1 MRDRS
6 TSDAEGAGR
15 KAGAQPSGSCSPRG
29 SAILAPPE
37 HRPWGAPWPPSWAGG
52 EASVWGRGRGRREG
66 VWVGGSASSAFIWN
80 WESCKSFTKGK
91 LSSLASALTGLV
103 VLEYGL

>member
-1 MRDRS
+1 MGG
-6 TSDAEGAGR
+6 AEGAGR

-52 EASVWGRGRGRREG
+52 EASVWGRGRGHREG
-66 VWVGGSASSAFIWN
+66 VLDWWLCFY
-80 WESCKSFTKGK
+80 
-91 LSSLASALTGLV
+91 
-103 VLEYGL
+103 LELGEL